1 MKYLAIKNWHKYQS
15 ADLTQ
20 YCPWIRTYVNKD
32 QDYGF
37 SHLTMLQRYL
47 LEGCCRLRSRV
58 GHNIPNDPQWIAR
71 ALMILP
77 QERRFVRNA
86 IRAIIASG
94 FLIPTDHEEEDPME
108 MPPDA
113 NAAQFAA
120 TA

>member
-71 ALMILP
+71 GPDDSAAGETVCKKRHQGDHCLWISYTHRP
-77 QERRFVRNA
+77 RRR
-86 IRAIIASG
+86 R
-94 FLIPTDHEEEDPME
+94 
-108 MPPDA
+108 
-113 NAAQFAA
+113 
-120 TA
+120 